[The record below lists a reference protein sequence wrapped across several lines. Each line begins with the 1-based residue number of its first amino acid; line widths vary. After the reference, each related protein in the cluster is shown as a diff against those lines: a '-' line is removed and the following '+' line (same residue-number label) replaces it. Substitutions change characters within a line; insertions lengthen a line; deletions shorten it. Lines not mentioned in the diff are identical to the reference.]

1 MFCAK
6 AALTAMAPGLRPD
19 IVFREGSPVRITR
32 SSAVGAVAIVG
43 ALVLSACGSDNTST
57 GGSGSNG
64 SASVTAGDCFSGTLN
79 AEGSTA
85 QKTAIEQAIKT
96 YQQACSDATI
106 NYNATGSGSGI
117 KQFTAGN
124 VKFAGSDSALKP
136 AEQTAATATCG
147 SPAWDLPMV
156 AGPIAVVYNV
166 KGVDK
171 LVLNAEVMAKI
182 FQGVITTWDDPA
194 IKALNSG
201 ATLPS
206 TAIKVFFRSDDS
218 GTTENFTKYL
228 KAVAPDAWPADPAKK
243 WAGKGEGKE
252 KSAGV
257 STAVA
262 QTDGGISYTELSYA
276 QQNKLSMAQ
285 VDTGSGAPVELTGES
300 AGKAIAVATQ
310 AGEGNDLALKLDYA
324 TKVEGAY
331 PIVLVTYEIVCSK
344 YADPAVGK
352 NVKSFLTSFA
362 SDSTQQSLSAL
373 GYAPLPAEVATKVK
387 TAIAAIG

>member
-1 MFCAK
+1 MPPR
-6 AALTAMAPGLRPD
+6 LGPD
-19 IVFREGSPVRITR
+19 IVFREAFPVRITR

-43 ALVLSACGSDNTST
+43 ALALSACGSDNTST
-57 GGSGSNG
+57 GGSGSTG
-64 SASVTAGDCFSGTLN
+64 SATAAAGDCFSGQLD

-85 QKTAIEQAIKT
+85 QKNAIEQAIKNF
-96 YQQACSDATI
+96 QQSCADAPN
-106 NYNATGSGSGI
+106 NYNATGSAPGI
-117 KQFTAGN
+117 KQFTGGN

-136 AEQTAATATCG
+136 DEQTAATATCG
-147 SPAWDLPMV
+147 SPAWDIPMV

-171 LVLNAEVMAKI
+171 LVLNADVMAKI
-182 FQGVITTWDDPA
+182 FQGAITTWDDPA

-228 KAVAPDAWPADPAKK
+228 HTVAPTSWTATPAKK

-257 STAVA
+257 ATAVA
-262 QTDGGISYTELSYA
+262 QTDGGITYAELSYA
-276 QQNKLSMAQ
+276 QQNKLAMAQ
-285 VDTGSGAPVELTGES
+285 VDTGSGTPVELTGES
-300 AGKAIAVATQ
+300 AGKAIAVAKQ
-310 AGEGNDLALKLDYA
+310 SGEGNDLALKLDYA
-324 TKVEGAY
+324 TKEAGAY

-344 YADPAVGK
+344 YKDAATGK
-352 NVKSFLTSFA
+352 NVKAFLTSFA
-362 SDSTQQSLSAL
+362 SDSTQQSLASL
-373 GYAPLPAEVATKVK
+373 GYAPLPTEVATKVK
-387 TAIAAIG
+387 TAIAAIS